1 MIKLLYIVLGSVSL
15 SLGFLGIFLPGLPTT
30 PFLLL
35 AATLYMRSSKRLYS
49 WLLNHRQ
56 MGKIIRQF
64 RENKSIPLRIKIVSL
79 SVMWSMIGLSTI
91 LLLKSVVLRIAIP
104 LLGIIGTIVLLSLSA
119 APKENKY

>member
-1 MIKLLYIVLGSVSL
+1 MIKLLFIVLGSVSL

-104 LLGIIGTIVLLSLSA
+104 LLGIIGTIVLLSLTT
-119 APKENKY
+119 APKEK

>member
-119 APKENKY
+119 APKEK